1 MGDRL
6 DKTMIDDRARGSAAD
21 SEPDA
26 PQPRIMADTDRFE
39 ARGTVAKG
47 GMGSI
52 LDVYDHR
59 MQRQVAMKVLHD
71 DLVSRPGELETFV
84 NEAQIT
90 GQLDH
95 PNIVPVHDM
104 GRDHQPPWFA
114 MKLVQGESLA
124 QLFRRIG
131 PGPLP
136 GASIEA
142 FLTVMIKVCDA
153 VAFAHSRGV
162 LHLDLKPHNI
172 MVGSHGQVYVMDWGI
187 AVRCRQ
193 DEDGHLYP
201 VENKQGL
208 RGTLAYMA
216 PEQAR
221 RGLGGVDERSDV
233 YGLGAILYQFL
244 TGRPPFEPRGV
255 LEDVVRAGN
264 NVVVD
269 PLDSPTLRQPPPG
282 LATIAMRALALDPDE
297 RYPDVVTLQHELE
310 TLVRGGGWFRERH
323 FVDGDVIVREGDL
336 GERAF
341 ILTEGHCDVYKR
353 SGERSVHLRRIEPGD
368 VFGETA
374 VLTSGRRTAS
384 VVAVGNVTVLVV
396 TRDALEREL
405 EARGWLGPLVR
416 ALAERFI
423 EADEERLKLRMDEG
437 QGADSGASEVAD
449 ADEGADAGAPSSD

>member
-1 MGDRL
+1 MGERL
-6 DKTMIDDRARGSAAD
+6 DKTMIDQRVRGSVPA
-21 SEPDA
+21 EPDA
-26 PQPRIMADTDRFE
+26 PKGRIMADTDRFE

-52 LDVYDHR
+52 VDVYDHR
-59 MQRQVAMKVLHD
+59 MQRSVAMKVLHE
-71 DLVSRPGELETFV
+71 DLVNRPGELETFV

-104 GRDHQPPWFA
+104 GRDQQPPWFA

-124 QLFRRIG
+124 QQFRKLG

-136 GASIEA
+136 GPTIEA
-142 FLTVMIKVCDA
+142 FIAVMIKVCDA
-153 VAFAHSRGV
+153 VAFAHSRSV

-187 AVRCRQ
+187 AVRCQ
-193 DEDGHLYP
+193 KDEDGRLHP
-201 VENKQGL
+201 IEGKNGL

-221 RGLGGVDERSDV
+221 RGLGGVDERADV

-255 LEDVVRAGN
+255 LEDVVRVAD
-264 NVVVD
+264 NVVLD
-269 PLDSPTLRQPPPG
+269 PLESPTLRQPPPG
-282 LATIAMRALALDPDE
+282 LSAIAMRALAHDPDE
-297 RYPDVVTLQHELE
+297 RYPDVVTLQTELDA
-310 TLVRGGGWFRERH
+310 LARGGGWFRERH
-323 FVDGDVIVREGDL
+323 FIGGDTIVREGDL
-336 GERAF
+336 AERAY
-341 ILTEGHCDVYKR
+341 ILTKGHCDVFKR
-353 SGERSVHLRRIEPGD
+353 SGGRSVHLRRIGPGE

-374 VLTSGRRTAS
+374 ILTSGRRTAS
-384 VVAVGNVTVLVV
+384 VVAVDDVTVLVV
-396 TRDALEREL
+396 TREALEREL
-405 EARGWLGPLVR
+405 DSRGWLGPLVR

-423 EADEERLKLRMDEG
+423 EADEERLELRMKQSDHEG
-437 QGADSGASEVAD
+437 
-449 ADEGADAGAPSSD
+449 